1 MGASTRAAEQKRAG
15 QIQQVPSHG
24 AEPVSEAEID
34 AVMLAALR
42 DAQVR
47 PEFIYAYQ
55 KTHRLVT
62 EENAQYLTDE
72 ELAEWDAAVDEYRQQ
87 VKARRRWR
95 R

>member
-15 QIQQVPSHG
+15 QIQQVPPHG
-24 AEPVSEAEID
+24 GEPVSEAEVD

-55 KTHRLVT
+55 KTGS
-62 EENAQYLTDE
+62 
-72 ELAEWDAAVDEYRQQ
+72 
-87 VKARRRWR
+87 
-95 R
+95 